1 MDVSEPVAISTGIAQ
16 RYATAVFD
24 LAKEGKNLKAVEA
37 DVAALEAALADSEDL
52 RNLISSPIYSRDEQG
67 ASITA
72 IAKKMKLSSMVA
84 NTLGLMA
91 QKRRLFVLPQ
101 FVAAMR
107 ALIAEDKGEVTAQV
121 TAAKSMTK
129 AQQDKLAKALKAT
142 IGKDVNINLAVDE
155 SLIGGLVV
163 QVGSRMID
171 TSIRA
176 KLNAL
181 QNSMKEVG

>member
-1 MDVSEPVAISTGIAQ
+1 MSEPVSISTGIAQ

-37 DVAALEAALADSEDL
+37 DVAALDAALADSEDL
-52 RNLISSPIYSRDEQG
+52 RNLISSPIYSREEQG
-67 ASITA
+67 NSIAA
-72 IAKKMKLSSMVA
+72 IAKKMTLSPMIA

-101 FVAAMR
+101 LLVALR
-107 ALIAEDKGEVTAQV
+107 ALIAEDKGEVTAKV

-155 SLIGGLVV
+155 TLIGGLVV